1 MFELGTTQGEST
13 PHHHE
18 AEPNQSCRSG
28 HCRGTQP
35 YWERTGGTVGKG
47 DLEVMQERGYRLS
60 ESENNNVG

>member
-1 MFELGTTQGEST
+1 MSWEPHKGSPLHTTTRQN
-13 PHHHE
+13 PIR
-18 AEPNQSCRSG
+18 AG
-28 HCRGTQP
+28 HCRGTQL